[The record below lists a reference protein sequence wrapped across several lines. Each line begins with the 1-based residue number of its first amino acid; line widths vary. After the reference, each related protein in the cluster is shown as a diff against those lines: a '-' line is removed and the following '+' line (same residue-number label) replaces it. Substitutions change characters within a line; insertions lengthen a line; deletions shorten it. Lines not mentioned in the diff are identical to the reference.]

1 MNYEIKHKRANGKWW
16 GFGRIQKNKWD
27 NLQLSMKVTP
37 ELIELVTSKQGE
49 WLNFSL
55 FEPREQSEEHVVAE
69 TKKIMGGND
78 FIDDEIVF

>member
-1 MNYEIKHKRANGKWW
+1 MQYEVKAKRNGKFW

-37 ELIELVTSKQGE
+37 ELIELVTANQGG

-55 FEPREQSEEHVVAE
+55 FEPREPQSEHNAA
-69 TKKIMGGND
+69 KANAYQPQ
-78 FIDDEIVF
+78 DDLDDSIPF